1 MKTKG
6 LCIFQKDLQCITRK
20 RERYGRQLLADI
32 RVYLKKE
39 PHQFVT
45 VHEFVAYCGLNV
57 EDLFV
62 YMD

>member
-6 LCIFQKDLQCITRK
+6 LCIFPKDVQCITGK
-20 RERYGRQLLADI
+20 SERYGRQLLADI

-45 VHEFVAYCGLNV
+45 VHEFAAYCGLNV
-57 EDLFV
+57 KDLLD
-62 YMD
+62 YLD

>member
-6 LCIFQKDLQCITRK
+6 LCIFPKDVQCITGK

-32 RVYLKKE
+32 RVYQKKE

-45 VHEFVAYCGLNV
+45 VHEFAAYCGLNV
-57 EDLFV
+57 KDLLD
-62 YMD
+62 YLD

>member
-6 LCIFQKDLQCITRK
+6 LYIFPKDKQCITGK
-20 RERYGRQLLADI
+20 RERYGRQVLADI

-45 VHEFVAYCGLNV
+45 VPEFSSYCGLNV
-57 EDLFV
+57 EDLLD
-62 YMD
+62 YLD